1 MLQYFAKFWPCNRSK
16 RGNLYGNVWGPCFA
30 LSIAANTNLPQTDFR
45 LIDQSVELTEESL
58 TSFTVFEIYKNPARS
73 WDTSKAIYLVK
84 QWYKDLFITD
94 LGLWE
99 SPVINSTSNSSLN
112 LRRWPYSMSILTGF
126 LPVGV
131 AIVISA
137 LFGIELWPGN
147 EEASIQWGTIQTYL
161 IIHLLLIDK
170 IIISMIS
177 SSSKETIELEYV
189 FLVSQCIIYDTY
201 PLKRI
206 CCKIMRTIHV

>member
-1 MLQYFAKFWPCNRSK
+1 MLPLKPD
-16 RGNLYGNVWGPCFA
+16 L
-30 LSIAANTNLPQTDFR
+30 R
-45 LIDQSVELTEESL
+45 LIDKSVELTQKFEQLL

-73 WDTSKAIYLVK
+73 RDTRKAMYHVK

-99 SPVINSTSNSSLN
+99 SPVINSTSNSSFN

-137 LFGIELWPGN
+137 LFGMELWPGY
-147 EEASIQWGTIQTYL
+147 EEASIQWATIAGLSKYL
-161 IIHLLLIDK
+161 PVINWKNYYFNDLIFFKGNNWIRIYLLGKSTHNVWYIPLQN
-170 IIISMIS
+170 
-177 SSSKETIELEYV
+177 EYV
-189 FLVSQCIIYDTY
+189 VRSWGRFMSWY
-201 PLKRI
+201 
-206 CCKIMRTIHV
+206 